1 MIQIE
6 LEGIGYLDTF
16 PEMAIQFEFL
26 SPLFK
31 NAIEEQ
37 GYSYPIDLPLS
48 DNNAQ
53 KLGFVNLADSLQKFE
68 AYPCNVYFD
77 GVLLVQGNLKISN
90 ISTKVSAYILEYQ
103 FDTTVLDSLLREIDL
118 GGDRAL
124 IGTGPGQ
131 YSNMYECANDS
142 VMHTSNEWDFVFTP
156 VYDEDFYRDNADANT
171 GLDAPHTY
179 SKVVNF
185 WDFKLQSF
193 WQPPSGAVIINDGV
207 MANYTTP
214 ITPPTASTFVPYPYV
229 VSILR
234 YISKQLGYTL
244 TGDWAREE
252 GTKKLIIYNT
262 YALDFLEDIST
273 FTRNTCN
280 KPIINLKNHVPN
292 ITIKEF
298 LNGLAQLY
306 NLSIS
311 FDFRK
316 KQLKIDARTNTISN
330 AIEIECTVASNYTIA
345 PTEITEKGYLFE
357 MGIDATDENYTQY
370 AELVADENLKE
381 DVASTFPITDNN
393 GTIRFFSSAH
403 KGYLK
408 AAGLL
413 KNSAIPQTP
422 KLKIGK
428 GGNTYS
434 SAVGTID
441 TTKNISIDYAYEDYT
456 GTSALITYHSGIIP
470 IVKQKGNS
478 EIYFSG
484 EKEDYS
490 FRVFS
495 FAGMHTDPNGFGTYP
510 IGTSNIYDDNGN
522 AILPYSIKWRGGDFA
537 LYDHWWKNWLNATN
551 GKIVTVPLAFTWA
564 QFLNLNLGEKLRIQ
578 NRLYL
583 IKTLSIGVTQKG
595 FTIAKAK
602 CVQLSF

>member
-16 PEMAIQFEFL
+16 PEMAIQFELL

-77 GVLLVQGNLKISN
+77 GVLLVQGNLNISN
-90 ISTKVSAYILEYQ
+90 ITTKISAYILEYQ
-103 FDTTVLDSLLREIDL
+103 FDATVLDSPLREIDL

-131 YSNMYECANDS
+131 YDYMWEVANDS
-142 VMHTSNEWDFVFTP
+142 ISYTSDEWDFVFTP
-156 VYDEDFYRDNADANT
+156 VHDEDFYKDNTDANT

-179 SKVVNF
+179 SKVVNL
-185 WDFKLQSF
+185 WDYKLQSF
-193 WQPPSGAVIINDGV
+193 WQPPSGSVIINDGV
-207 MANYTTP
+207 MANYTSP
-214 ITPPTASTFVPYPYV
+214 IIPPTASTFVPYPYV
-229 VSILR
+229 ISILKF
-234 YISKQLGYTL
+234 IAKKVGYTL
-244 TGDWAREE
+244 NGEFIRDDGAKR
-252 GTKKLIIYNT
+252 LVVYNT

-280 KPIINLKNHVPN
+280 NPIINLKNHVPD
-292 ITIKEF
+292 ISIKEF
-298 LNGLAQLY
+298 LNGLAQLF
-306 NLSIS
+306 NLSIT
-311 FDFRK
+311 FDSRK
-316 KQLKIDARTNTISN
+316 KELRIDTRTAHLKNSS
-330 AIEIECTVASNYTIA
+330 EIECTIASNYTIA
-345 PTEITEKGYLFE
+345 PTDITEKGYLFE
-357 MGIDATDENYTQY
+357 MGIDANDENYTQY

-381 DVASTFPITDNN
+381 DVVSTFPTTDDN
-393 GTIRFFSSAH
+393 GTIRFFSFPH

-408 AAGLL
+408 ATGIL
-413 KNSAIPQTP
+413 KNSPIPQAP

-428 GGNTYS
+428 GGNAYT
-434 SAVGTID
+434 SAVGTLD
-441 TTKNISIDYAYEDYT
+441 TTKDISIDYAYEDYT
-456 GTSALITYHSGIIP
+456 GTSALITYDSGIIP

-478 EIYFSG
+478 EVYFSG

-490 FRVFS
+490 FRIFS
-495 FAGMHTDPNGFGTYP
+495 FAGKKPDPNGYGYYP
-510 IGTSNIYDDNGN
+510 LATSNIYDDNGN
-522 AILPYSIKWRGGDFA
+522 VILPYSIKWRGGDFA

-551 GKIVTVPLAFTWA
+551 GKIVTVPLAFTYA
-564 QFLNLNLGEKLRIQ
+564 QFLNLNLSGKLRIQ